1 MQCRQKVV
9 GGYQFSW
16 REPATEREGG
26 GREGGPKPLYFMFFA
41 IQSAAKTIQSAAKK
55 KTCSPSFSRYTD
67 DRIHEASTLHDS
79 EPGIHRGRQDGGEHV
94 SRALDEERYAREML
108 QKKSTLELRMDIM
121 SSNMTRLL
129 QLVEEMHTESK
140 VRPLKPSQALLPLPG
155 AVPG

>member
-1 MQCRQKVV
+1 MARARD
-9 GGYQFSW
+9 GTG
-16 REPATEREGG
+16 RRGTGG
-26 GREGGPKPLYFMFFA
+26 G
-41 IQSAAKTIQSAAKK
+41 SKTALFHVFCHSKCSKNHSKCSKK
-55 KTCSPSFSRYTD
+55 KNMLSLFLQVYTD

>member
-1 MQCRQKVV
+1 MQQKPFKV
-9 GGYQFSW
+9 Q
-16 REPATEREGG
+16 
-26 GREGGPKPLYFMFFA
+26 
-41 IQSAAKTIQSAAKK
+41 QKK